1 MSLVVWTPCIHCLP
15 KVQAGQKKE
24 AALWWWRTRW
34 PPVSYVFFVTI
45 AAMERSCNLCIL
57 LHVHVLEP
65 HVFWR
70 FFGVIKDGV
79 TICFNDLQQ
88 SCVLLIPCFIV
99 ALTYVWIHWKLSVFG
114 DIVLLSCYRLWLA
127 WIFCSAEPDARHPPW
142 ISHTLLPENVRLPTA
157 KITRYL
163 ILETLKDSG
172 LNNLTI
178 TTCNILKPAI
188 NIPSIYLFYTWEF
201 LFSRYEILVVQL
213 HRSWVSSWTWWAH
226 EGLSSPHRCP
236 KLFME
241 FLGMKSY
248 KGM

>member
-1 MSLVVWTPCIHCLP
+1 MI
-15 KVQAGQKKE
+15 
-24 AALWWWRTRW
+24 
-34 PPVSYVFFVTI
+34 
-45 AAMERSCNLCIL
+45 CNN
-57 LHVHVLEP
+57 HV
-65 HVFWR
+65 
-70 FFGVIKDGV
+70 
-79 TICFNDLQQ
+79 
-88 SCVLLIPCFIV
+88 VLLIPCFIV

-213 HRSWVSSWTWWAH
+213 HRSWVSVGRDEPMKVSPPLTVA
-226 EGLSSPHRCP
+226 LSCLWNFWGWNPTKVCREY
-236 KLFME
+236 FINQ
-241 FLGMKSY
+241 Y
-248 KGM
+248 KDPY